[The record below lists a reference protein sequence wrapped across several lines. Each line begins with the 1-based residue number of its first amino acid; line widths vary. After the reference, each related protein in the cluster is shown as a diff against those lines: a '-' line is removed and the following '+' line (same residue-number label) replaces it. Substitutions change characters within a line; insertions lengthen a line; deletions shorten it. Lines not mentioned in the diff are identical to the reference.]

1 MREYVIEFLGT
12 FFLTLVIL
20 WTGDWLSIGAA
31 LAIIVIL
38 GSGLSATA
46 YNPAVVLALVAAK
59 KLPNNVVFPYI
70 LAEIAGGLAA
80 VEFVKFL
87 KGK

>member
-1 MREYVIEFLGT
+1 MQEYVIEFLGT

-31 LAIIVIL
+31 LAIIIIL
-38 GSGLSATA
+38 GGGLSAAA
-46 YNPAVVLALVAAK
+46 YNPAVVLALVSAK
-59 KLPNNVVFPYI
+59 KLPSNVVFPYI
-70 LAEIAGGLAA
+70 LAEIAGALAA

-87 KGK
+87 KRK